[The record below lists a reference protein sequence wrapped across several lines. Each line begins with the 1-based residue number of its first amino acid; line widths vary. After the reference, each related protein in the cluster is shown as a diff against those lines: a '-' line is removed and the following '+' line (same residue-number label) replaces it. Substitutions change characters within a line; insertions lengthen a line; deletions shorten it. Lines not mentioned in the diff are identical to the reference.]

1 MTERISEAEHE
12 VMEVLWDEAGPLTA
26 AEVAERAGPK
36 RGWSVHTVKTLLS
49 RLLAKGAIAHEAEG
63 RRFLYRPVIARDD
76 YAARESKKLVDRLFG
91 GRVTPLV
98 AHLAE
103 RQELSA
109 EDIAEIEALIREL
122 KQ

>member
-1 MTERISEAEHE
+1 MAERISEAEHA
-12 VMEVLWDEAGPLTA
+12 VMEVLWEEQPLTA

-49 RLLAKGAIAHEAEG
+49 RLLAKGAIAHEADG
-63 RRFLYRPVIARDD
+63 RRFLYRPAIERDD
-76 YAARESKKLVDRLFG
+76 YVARESKRLVDRLFG
-91 GRVTPLV
+91 GKVTPLV

-103 RQELSA
+103 RQELSD
-109 EDIAEIEALIREL
+109 EDIAEIEALLKAL

>member
-1 MTERISEAEHE
+1 MAERISEAEHA
-12 VMEVLWDEAGPLTA
+12 VMEVLWEQQPLTA

-63 RRFLYRPVIARDD
+63 RRFLYRPAIEREAYVG
-76 YAARESKKLVDRLFG
+76 RESEKLVDRLFG
-91 GRVTPLV
+91 GRVTPLI

-103 RQELSA
+103 RRSLSA
-109 EDIAEIEALIREL
+109 DDIAELEALLKEL
-122 KQ
+122 KP

>member
-1 MTERISEAEHE
+1 MAERISEAEHA
-12 VMEVLWDEAGPLTA
+12 VMEVLWEQQPLTA

-63 RRFLYRPVIARDD
+63 RRFLYRPAIEREAYVG
-76 YAARESKKLVDRLFG
+76 RESEKLVDRLFG
-91 GRVTPLV
+91 GRVTPLI

-103 RQELSA
+103 RRSLSA
-109 EDIAEIEALIREL
+109 EDIAELEALLKEL
-122 KQ
+122 KP

>member
-1 MTERISEAEHE
+1 MSERISEAEHA
-12 VMEVLWDEAGPLTA
+12 VMEVLWEKPHAMTA

-49 RLLAKGAIAHEAEG
+49 RLLAKGAISHEADG
-63 RRFLYRPVIARDD
+63 RRFLYTPVIARDD
-76 YAARESKKLVDRLFG
+76 YVASESKKLVDRLFG

-103 RQELSA
+103 RQELSP